1 MVRRASLVL
10 ERATVKR
17 IDFRSDTVTMPTP
30 AMRRAMASAEV
41 GDDVYQEDPTIHRLE
56 EQAARHMG
64 KAAGLFVASGS
75 MGNLVAILAHA
86 QRGDEAMV
94 GQDGHS
100 YVWEAGGMATLGG
113 IVPHPLP
120 TDEHGAIDPDIIE
133 ASIRP
138 DDPHLPRSRLVLLEN
153 SYGAR
158 SGYPLPPAYFSSIE
172 QVARRHDLVVHLDGA
187 RLFNAAVALAVAPA
201 ELTAA
206 VDSVTFC
213 LSKGLCAPVGS
224 VLCGSKAFIHAARRA
239 RKAVGGGMRQAGIL
253 GAAGL
258 VALEEMVERLAE
270 DHERARALA
279 DGLAAV
285 PGLRLSPSE
294 VRTNI
299 VFFDLEP
306 GIDLSPEE
314 LILRLQAEKSVWI
327 DAYLPNGPRT
337 LRVVTHHDVGDNDVE
352 ICLDA
357 IRRIVDGART
367 LGT

>member
-1 MVRRASLVL
+1 M
-10 ERATVKR
+10 KR
-17 IDFRSDTVTMPTP
+17 IDLRSDTVTLPTA

-41 GDDVYQEDPTIHRLE
+41 GDDVYEEDPTIRRLE
-56 EQAARHMG
+56 EMAANRMG
-64 KAAGLFVASGS
+64 KAAGLVVASGS
-75 MGNLVAILAHA
+75 MGNLVAILDHA

-94 GQDGHS
+94 GEDGHS

-120 TDEHGAIDPDIIE
+120 TDEQGALDPDAIE

-158 SGYPLPPAYFSSIE
+158 SGYPLPPAYFRSIE
-172 QVARRHDLVVHLDGA
+172 SVARRHDLVVHLDGA
-187 RLFNAAVALAVAPA
+187 RLFNAAVALGVAPA

-224 VLCGSKAFIHAARRA
+224 VLCGSQPFIHAARRA

-253 GAAGL
+253 GAAGI
-258 VALEEMVERLAE
+258 VALDEMVERLAD
-270 DHERARALA
+270 DHARARALA

-285 PGLRLSPSE
+285 AGLRLSPSE
-294 VRTNI
+294 ARTNI
-299 VFFDLEP
+299 VFFALEP
-306 GIDLSPEE
+306 DLDLTPAD
-314 LILRLQAEKSVWI
+314 LIARLQVEDSVWI
-327 DAYLPNGPRT
+327 DSYLPSGPRT
-337 LRVVTHHDVGDNDVE
+337 LRVVTHHDIDDAGVE
-352 ICLDA
+352 ICLRA
-357 IRRIVDGART
+357 IGRLVG
-367 LGT
+367 GTRATGK